1 MSKSAMKKIFN
12 FIYHKLCKKNIDHR
26 TEIRFTFD
34 EQTKN
39 PNVTLHLS
47 DLNDKTAE
55 ELAKIFYIFQTGA
68 VQQFLIDKIAHI
80 SSENNIMFLENVYD
94 SYNKLD
100 STKSKSHNK
109 QNNLPMIRPL
119 AVFNTH
125 ASNNN

>member
-1 MSKSAMKKIFN
+1 MKKLFN
-12 FIYHKLCKKNIDHR
+12 FIYHKFCKKNTDHR

-100 STKSKSHNK
+100 STKSKINNK
-109 QNNLPMIRPL
+109 QYKSPMIRPL
-119 AVFNTH
+119 AVFNTY